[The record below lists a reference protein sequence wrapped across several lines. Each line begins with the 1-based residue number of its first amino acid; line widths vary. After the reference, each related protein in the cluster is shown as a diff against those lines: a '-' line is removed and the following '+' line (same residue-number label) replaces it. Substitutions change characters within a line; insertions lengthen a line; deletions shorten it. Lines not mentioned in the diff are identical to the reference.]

1 MRIAPILESI
11 QQNRRST
18 ASLLRLPEDSQRRV
32 SAYPSSKVASQD
44 RETQTPSGEHRLD
57 QFPGSRGSVSRS
69 SNALRSVAQPE
80 REAADPDRR
89 AYADGLAVIRGP
101 VPQQQMDGLRCFGLP
116 VVCEARRCLPGNDR
130 SKSRCLRG
138 SPYGTRL
145 RGMSSRSGIVPPRDA
160 SLRALSRSISDL
172 RASRTSAVFSVI
184 PVNSWAVRIRSSSIA
199 RVVRIPASMHQL

>member
-1 MRIAPILESI
+1 MLAIG
-11 QQNRRST
+11 
-18 ASLLRLPEDSQRRV
+18 LLAERLKAKGQRLKSEV
-32 SAYPSSKVASQD
+32 ETVWQSAMSSS
-44 RETQTPSGEHRLD
+44 R
-57 QFPGSRGSVSRS
+57 RGSWRS
-69 SNALRSVAQPE
+69 
-80 REAADPDRR
+80 
-89 AYADGLAVIRGP
+89 VIRGP

-116 VVCEARRCLPGNDR
+116 VVCEARCCLPGNDR

-184 PVNSWAVRIRSSSIA
+184 PVNSWAFRIRHSIYTISPA
-199 RVVRIPASMHQL
+199 QIIRSVRGYAPRRGRCGTPGRKL